1 MTQTRYVRRIQKDPL
16 RTDALTVLHN
26 AILRGAFQPGERLV
40 EGKLAGEMGVSRNP
54 IREAFRELE
63 QEGLVLNVPRKG
75 TFVATFTAEDVR
87 EVYALREALEGLA
100 IRTAVERMKPDAIAS
115 LESVLAEMRNAA
127 ASADFSR
134 ALEWDMAFHRE
145 ICRLSG
151 NRRLFRLWSG
161 LATQIQLVLSRV
173 RQTHFGLDYIV
184 ETHVPLLE
192 AIRRRD
198 VQEAELQLGHILEVG
213 QSIAQ
218 QIEERP

>member
-16 RTDALTVLHN
+16 RSDALMVLHN

-173 RQTHFGLDYIV
+173 RHTHFGLDYIV